1 MAQTK
6 TKSPKSKRSS
16 GASTKRASK
25 GASRSSKARSKSSS
39 TTKRKPAS
47 SKSKSK
53 SRSTGTRS
61 KSSRSKPSAP
71 KGKDR
76 STLDKMK
83 VPATAAGATLLA
95 VAGGMAATRNGSK
108 GGLLGGRGKSKLPSP
123 RSGLKSIKKIDL
135 KKIDLPK
142 PEEAIDWVEEKAKG
156 VGDAGYRVA
165 DLTSQARS
173 VRRAVAGDD

>member
-6 TKSPKSKRSS
+6 TKSPKRSS
-16 GASTKRASK
+16 GASPKRASK
-25 GASRSSKARSKSSS
+25 SASRSSKARSKSSS
-39 TTKRKPAS
+39 TAKRKPAA

-53 SRSTGTRS
+53 ARSTNTRS
-61 KSSRSKPSAP
+61 KTRAKPSTA
-71 KGKDR
+71 KAKSR

-95 VAGGMAATRNGSK
+95 VAGGMAAARNGSK
-108 GGLLGGRGKSKLPSP
+108 GGLLSGHGKSKLPSP
-123 RSGLKSIKKIDL
+123 RSGLKSLKKIDL

-142 PEEAIDWVEEKAKG
+142 PDEAIDWVEEKAKG

>member
-1 MAQTK
+1 
-6 TKSPKSKRSS
+6 
-16 GASTKRASK
+16 
-25 GASRSSKARSKSSS
+25 
-39 TTKRKPAS
+39 
-47 SKSKSK
+47 
-53 SRSTGTRS
+53 
-61 KSSRSKPSAP
+61 
-71 KGKDR
+71 
-76 STLDKMK
+76 MK

-108 GGLLGGRGKSKLPSP
+108 GGLLSGGRGKGKLPSA
-123 RSGLKSIKKIDL
+123 RSGLKSLKKIDL

-173 VRRAVAGDD
+173 VRRAVSGDD